1 MFTTQPAALSRQLA
15 DLKAAV
21 VWQES
26 LRQTLNAATPSIAT
40 LGLDQTAI
48 DILRNGAPD
57 KLAWQILDSSA
68 AVTRT
73 YALWEQAICDLVEE
87 YVGEISRLHP
97 TYAGLAEAV
106 RINHRVGV
114 GYILSKWSPVNTLF
128 SALSEEAIADGLV
141 DGLRGNTYKLL
152 TDAFLT
158 DSDNYRADVVNR
170 IFSKLGVENAFT
182 RACAVPDAR
191 SLFERISGGGDTPAS
206 YLNKIVRE
214 RNEASHGGASNISGS
229 NQLVAYADFVET
241 LCVCLAT
248 LLRTQIIDAGR
259 STGAT
264 KEVAVAVKKYKGRIF
279 GSRASGRI
287 RLEPGLS
294 FFAGKG
300 LIYEVTIEEL
310 RIGKDVVTEIDAE
323 AGTEFG
329 MRLSR
334 ELPEGASLLVLS

>member
-26 LRQTLNAATPSIAT
+26 LRQTLNAATPSVAAF
-40 LGLDQTAI
+40 GLDQTAI
-48 DILRNGAPD
+48 DVLKVGAPN

-68 AVTRT
+68 AVTRI

-87 YVGEISRLHP
+87 YISEISRLHP

-114 GYILSKWSPVNTLF
+114 GYILSKWSPANTLF
-128 SALSEEAIADGLV
+128 SALSEDAIAAGLV
-141 DGLRGNTYKLL
+141 DGLRGNAYKLL

-158 DSDNYRADVVNR
+158 DSDNYRPDVVNK
-170 IFSKLGVENAFT
+170 IFAKLGIQNAFD
-182 RACAVPDAR
+182 RASAVPDAKP
-191 SLFERISGGGDTPAS
+191 LFDSIVAGGDTPAS
-206 YLNKIVRE
+206 YLNRIVRE
-214 RNEASHGGASNISGS
+214 RNEASHGNVSNVSGS

-241 LCVCLAT
+241 LALCLAT
-248 LLRTQIIDAGR
+248 LLRTQIIDVGR

-264 KEVAVAVKKYKGRIF
+264 KEVVAAVKKYTGSVY
-279 GSRASGRI
+279 GSRASAQI

-300 LIYEVTIEEL
+300 LVYEVTIEEL
-310 RIGKDVVTEIDAE
+310 RIGRDAVAEIDAE

-334 ELPEGASLLVLS
+334 ELPEGASLFVLS

>member
-1 MFTTQPAALSRQLA
+1 MAREPSA
-15 DLKAAV
+15 DLECCYAEYCHA
-21 VWQES
+21 
-26 LRQTLNAATPSIAT
+26 R
-40 LGLDQTAI
+40 LDQTAI

-141 DGLRGNTYKLL
+141 NGLRGNTYKLL

-170 IFSKLGVENAFT
+170 IFPSWVSRTLLLE
-182 RACAVPDAR
+182 RVPCR
-191 SLFERISGGGDTPAS
+191 MPSH
-206 YLNKIVRE
+206 YLN
-214 RNEASHGGASNISGS
+214 ASPE
-229 NQLVAYADFVET
+229 VET
-241 LCVCLAT
+241 LLRAT
-248 LLRTQIIDAGR
+248 
-259 STGAT
+259 
-264 KEVAVAVKKYKGRIF
+264 
-279 GSRASGRI
+279 
-287 RLEPGLS
+287 
-294 FFAGKG
+294 
-300 LIYEVTIEEL
+300 
-310 RIGKDVVTEIDAE
+310 
-323 AGTEFG
+323 
-329 MRLSR
+329 
-334 ELPEGASLLVLS
+334 

>member
-1 MFTTQPAALSRQLA
+1 MFNSQPAALSRQLS
-15 DLKAAV
+15 DLRAAV
-21 VWQES
+21 LWQES

-40 LGLDQTAI
+40 LGLDQAAV
-48 DILRNGAPD
+48 DILRSGAPD

-87 YVGEISRLHP
+87 YVDEISKLHP
-97 TYAGLAEAV
+97 TYNGLAEAV

-114 GYILSKWSPVNTLF
+114 GYILSKWAPVNTLF
-128 SALSEEAIADGLV
+128 STLSEDAIANGLV

-170 IFSKLGVENAFT
+170 IFAKLGVENAFA
-182 RACAVPDAR
+182 RACTVPEGKL
-191 SLFERISGGGDTPAS
+191 LFDRITWDGDTPAN
-206 YLNKIVRE
+206 YLKRIITE
-214 RNEASHGGASNISGS
+214 RNEASHGAVSNISGS

-241 LCVCLAT
+241 LCLCLAT
-248 LLRTQIIDAGR
+248 LLRTQIIEAGR

-264 KEVAVAVKKYKGRIF
+264 KEVAVAVKKYTGKIF
-279 GSRASGRI
+279 GSRASQQV

-300 LIYEVTIEEL
+300 LIYEITIEEL
-310 RIGKDVVTEIDAE
+310 RIGNAVVAEINAE

-329 MRLSR
+329 MRLNR
-334 ELPEGASLLVLS
+334 DLPEGASLLVLS